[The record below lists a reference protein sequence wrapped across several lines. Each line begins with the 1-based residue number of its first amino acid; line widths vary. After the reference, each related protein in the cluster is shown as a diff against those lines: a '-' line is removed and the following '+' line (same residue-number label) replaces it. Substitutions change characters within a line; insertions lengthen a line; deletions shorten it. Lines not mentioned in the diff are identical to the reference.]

1 MDTENLSEQFNDVD
15 EDIRRMD
22 NALLTDDEVLNGNID
37 NSRLER
43 VANLADECFKETDN
57 AEFEEIATHL
67 RNMKTE

>member
-1 MDTENLSEQFNDVD
+1 MDSEKLSEQFNDVD
-15 EDIRRMD
+15 ENIRRLD
-22 NALLTDDEVLNGNID
+22 NALRTDDEVLNGNID